1 MERTRRTGVFLSSAF
16 RLMQTCHTV
25 AWGQQVPTVKQINI
39 RGNQKVES
47 DAIRQRIQTRVGD
60 PFSPEKIRGDVER
73 LFKMGFFDDVMVEA
87 EELEGGLRL
96 IYAVTEKP
104 SIRSIRIVGA
114 KEIEEKDGSGPIDVA
129 PGTGFAPQ
137 ALGRNAENIRAHYE
151 GEGFYVAQVVGR
163 SEKVSDREVD
173 LVFEIVEGATFY
185 R

>member
-1 MERTRRTGVFLSSAF
+1 MERPLRTAFRFFSAF
-16 RLMQTCHTV
+16 LFLLRCPSLTWSQQTAV
-25 AWGQQVPTVKQINI
+25 IKEVNI
-39 RGNQKVES
+39 RGNRKVEL
-47 DAIRQRIQTRVGD
+47 DAIRQRIETRVGD

-114 KEIEEKDGSGPIDVA
+114 KEIEEKDVRDRIDVA
-129 PGTGFAPQ
+129 AGTVFDPQ
-137 ALGRNAENIRAHYE
+137 ALGRNAEKIRAHYE

-163 SEKVSDREVD
+163 WTSSLRSRRGRS
-173 LVFEIVEGATFY
+173 FT
-185 R
+185 